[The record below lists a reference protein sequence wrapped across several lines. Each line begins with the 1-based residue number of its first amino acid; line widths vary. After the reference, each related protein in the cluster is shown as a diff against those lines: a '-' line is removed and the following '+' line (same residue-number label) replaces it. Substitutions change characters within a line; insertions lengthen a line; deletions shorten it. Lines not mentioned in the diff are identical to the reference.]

1 MSLFLMHEHAHVN
14 QRVVVYSRRTYMY
27 IYIHMYMYIYIYIYT
42 YLFTYGKTKGHIR
55 VQYICTHS
63 NFGLAMVL
71 VATTFQGKQPSVF
84 AGELASFRGPTQNQV
99 NTWSLSIQQCKKSSP
114 G

>member
-1 MSLFLMHEHAHVN
+1 MHEPAHVN
-14 QRVVVYSRRTYMY
+14 QMVVVYSRRTYIY
-27 IYIHMYMYIYIYIYT
+27 IYIHMYVYIYT
-42 YLFTYGKTKGHIR
+42 HIYLRMAKPRGISG
-55 VQYICTHS
+55 YICTHS

-84 AGELASFRGPTQNQV
+84 AGELASFRGPIQNQV